1 MHQAA
6 SLYSDKIAVCFDEC
20 NNQPP
25 VYYTHKTVVNA
36 ASELSN
42 FLLLKSES
50 VSRSVVSNSLRP
62 MDCSPLGSSVYGILQ
77 ARILECVAIS
87 SSKESSLPRDWTHI
101 SCIGR
106 QIQSGIFPPK
116 SWDPLRRD
124 ILVSKNSGIE
134 VKSNSDVGH
143 APQPQFP
150 YWQVILKGFLGELK
164 ELMSGNPLTCIQ
176 ESICKKRCLMLSFTW
191 K

>member
-1 MHQAA
+1 MKTRKGRKELHLKWLTISALKYSSSA
-6 SLYSDKIAVCFDEC
+6 SYKIVTCACSVAQSCLTLCDSVDWR
-20 NNQPP
+20 PP
-25 VYYTHKTVVNA
+25 
-36 ASELSN
+36 
-42 FLLLKSES
+42 
-50 VSRSVVSNSLRP
+50 
-62 MDCSPLGSSVYGILQ
+62 GSSVHGILQ

-87 SSKESSLPRDWTHI
+87 SSKESSLPRDRTHI

-134 VKSNSDVGH
+134 VKLNSDVGN

-150 YWQVILKGFLGELK
+150 YWRVILKGFLGELK
-164 ELMSGNPLTCIQ
+164 ELMSGNPLTRIQ
-176 ESICKKRCLMLSFTW
+176 ESICKKRCLMISFT
-191 K
+191 